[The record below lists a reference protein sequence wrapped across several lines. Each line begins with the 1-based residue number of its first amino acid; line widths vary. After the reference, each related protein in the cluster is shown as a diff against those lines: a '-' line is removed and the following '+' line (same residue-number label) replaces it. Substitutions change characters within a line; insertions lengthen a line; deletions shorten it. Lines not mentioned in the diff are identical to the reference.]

1 MANLLAKLAKV
12 QSELKAPKYKEN
24 KFGGYKYRSCEGI
37 LEAVKPLLKKNG
49 LAMVITDEITEIGGR
64 IYVKATAKIWDA
76 ENPDSITEFLTTTAY
91 AREEENRKGM
101 TADQLTGACS
111 SYARKYCLNGLFLID
126 DTKDADATNE
136 GQEKASQKVTEAS
149 KILCSDCGKEIAA
162 YKGKG
167 KDGKQHTWN
176 ADFIA
181 ENSKAKT
188 GRCLCW
194 DCWMKEADKMRAQA
208 EQEAQNA

>member
-12 QSELKAPKYKEN
+12 QSELKAPKDKVN

-49 LAMVITDEITEIGGR
+49 LAMMISDEITEIGGR

-76 ENPDSITEFLTTTAY
+76 EDAENIGHFLTTTAY
-91 AREEENRKGM
+91 AREEEERKGM

-136 GQEKASQKVTEAS
+136 AQEKASQKDTEAS
-149 KILCSDCGKEIAA
+149 VMCTDCGKAIKA

-188 GRCLCW
+188 GRFLCW
-194 DCWMKEADKMRAQA
+194 DCWMKEADKMRAKT
-208 EQEAQNA
+208 QEETANA